1 MNTLT
6 NFINHLEAQNIIDEP
21 TAQIAAQE
29 IECFMNEKD
38 NDFCVFL
45 DAGHGG
51 IDPKTK
57 VYTTFN
63 RKCFKHSH
71 GKFHR
76 GGWFYEGVWNRTLTN
91 KVASRL
97 KDLGVNY
104 KIVSHEYKDTRLR
117 ERVKKANELSKMYK
131 KSLYVSNH
139 SNTYNGKVRGFEIY
153 TSPGSTTSDRV
164 AQYLWDRTKELFG
177 DTIRFRPDMSD
188 GDIDKEER
196 FFVLTKTIMP
206 AMLIEHLYF
215 DNYDDAFLLMQK
227 ETVNNFAAAQVE
239 TILAYRDGVLK

>member
-6 NFINHLEAQNIIDEP
+6 NFINHLKTQNIIDAP
-21 TAQIAAQE
+21 TAQMAVQE
-29 IECFMNEKD
+29 IPCFMNEKD
-38 NDFCVFL
+38 SNFCVFL

-51 IDPKTK
+51 LDSNGI
-57 VYTTFN
+57 YTTFPG
-63 RKCFKHSH
+63 KCFKHSH

-104 KIVSHEYKDTRLR
+104 KIVNHEYKDTRLR
-117 ERVKKANELSKMYK
+117 ERVKKANELSETYN
-131 KSLYVSNH
+131 KSLYISNH
-139 SNTYNGKVRGFEIY
+139 SNAFNGKVRGFEIY
-153 TSPGSTTSDRV
+153 TSPGDTASDRI
-164 AQYLWDRTKELFG
+164 AKLLWDRTKELFG

-196 FFVLTKTIMP
+196 FYVLTKTIMP
-206 AMLIEHLYF
+206 AILVEHLYF

-239 TILAYRDGVLK
+239 TILAYRDGVLR